1 MSSYGKRVLIIL
13 CLGAIFPSIVVIVC
27 WMATFG
33 QMFNLLEGI
42 VHPITQVMSVL
53 FACTSLVGL
62 CVVIHDEINW
72 RR

>member
-1 MSSYGKRVLIIL
+1 MSSYGKRVLIML
-13 CLGAIFPSIVVIVC
+13 CLGAMFPSIVVLVC

-53 FACTSLVGL
+53 FTCASLICL
-62 CVVIHDEINW
+62 CVLLHDEVDW